1 MSLHIPNYT
10 RLIAAVRDQ
19 RLHESIIHGEHH
31 WQCVAWA
38 GAHLAPEVPGS
49 DPAVV
54 FLFAL
59 FHDAQRRTDSADPEH
74 GLRGGDLALQL
85 HGQLFHL
92 APAQLDLLYIA
103 CRDHTDGTVSDDR
116 TIGVCWDADRLNL
129 WRAAIA
135 PNPRWLST
143 APAKDAARIGWARS
157 LQARRFTWDAVY
169 AAFSRLW

>member
-1 MSLHIPNYT
+1 MSIYIPNYQQ
-10 RLIAAVRDQ
+10 LIRAVLAQ

-54 FLFAL
+54 FVFAL
-59 FHDAQRRTDSADPEH
+59 FHDSQRRTDSVDPDH
-74 GLRGGDLALQL
+74 GRRGGDLALQL

-92 APAQLDLLYIA
+92 APAQLDLLYTA
-103 CRDHTDGTVSDDR
+103 CRDHTDGTVTDDPTR
-116 TIGVCWDADRLNL
+116 GVCWDADRLNL

-135 PNPRWLST
+135 PNPRRLST
-143 APAKDAARIGWARS
+143 APAKEATRIQWAKR
-157 LQARRFTWDAVY
+157 LQARRFTWAAVY
-169 AAFSRLW
+169 DLYHRIW